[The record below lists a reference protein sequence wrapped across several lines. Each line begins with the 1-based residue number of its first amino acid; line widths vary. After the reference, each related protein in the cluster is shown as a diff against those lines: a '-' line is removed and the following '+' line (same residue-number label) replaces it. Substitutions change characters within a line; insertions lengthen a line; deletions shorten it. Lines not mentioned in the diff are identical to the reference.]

1 MMSLTLS
8 LTEAEEAVLAAKAR
22 AQGTTPEAL
31 VREVI
36 EPLFDAGAQQT
47 QARERPNRSI
57 AEVIVDRMKSLPPG
71 VLERLPI
78 DGASEHD
85 HYLYGSPK
93 RNG

>member
-1 MMSLTLS
+1 MSLTLS
-8 LTEAEEAVLAAKAR
+8 LTEAEEAALAAKAR

-36 EPLFDAGAQQT
+36 EPLLDASPEQLRAGG
-47 QARERPNRSI
+47 RPNRSI
-57 AEVIVDRMKSLPPG
+57 AEVIVERMKNLPPD
-71 VLERLPI
+71 VFDRLPN

>member
-1 MMSLTLS
+1 MSLILS

-22 AQGTTPEAL
+22 ARGTTPEAL

-36 EPLFDAGAQQT
+36 EPLFDTGSEQVGSG
-47 QARERPNRSI
+47 ERPTRSI
-57 AEVIVDRMKSLPPG
+57 AETIVERMKSLPPA
-71 VLERLPI
+71 VFERLPN

>member
-1 MMSLTLS
+1 MSLTLL

-36 EPLFDAGAQQT
+36 EPLFDTGPE
-47 QARERPNRSI
+47 QARAGERPTRGI
-57 AEVIVDRMKSLPPG
+57 AEVIVERMKSLPPD
-71 VLERLPI
+71 VFEHLPI